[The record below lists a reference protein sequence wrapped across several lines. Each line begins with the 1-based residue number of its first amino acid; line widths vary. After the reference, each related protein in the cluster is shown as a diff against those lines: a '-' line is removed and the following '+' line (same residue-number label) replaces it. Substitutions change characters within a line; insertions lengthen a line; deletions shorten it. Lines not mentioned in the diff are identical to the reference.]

1 MINRGI
7 ATMTL
12 DSGHCPPWL
21 FRRMVELGRSMV
33 EVIVSEEGSDE
44 LVRRLSDPVW
54 FQALG
59 TALAFDWN
67 ASGLTT
73 ILTAALKEVVRSREK
88 ELGIAIC
95 GGKGKTSRNTP
106 WEIEQVS
113 ERLSL
118 PYSMAQLLTYNSRMA
133 AKVDSSLV
141 QDGFQIYHHAFFFT
155 RNGAWTVVQQ
165 GMNTANVCARR
176 YHWHSNNIKDIVC
189 EPHTGIASAQRL
201 GTVLDMTSKK
211 SGKTRDVSTQLVS
224 QHSKNLLKD
233 LQLLSTYSTPLTSML
248 LAKSGGGKV
257 KYLSLARREFRNH
270 PVEKEDFFASPYL
283 HKILAVVCDRKP
295 ETYEKF
301 LATAGVG
308 PKTVRAL
315 ALVSELIYGAKP
327 SYEDPARYSFTH
339 GGKDATPY
347 PVDRPTYDQTIETMK
362 KYVSKMR
369 IPFLTKRKISQRLE
383 LEQS

>member
-1 MINRGI
+1 MIQRGI

-12 DSGHCPPWL
+12 DSGKCPPWL
-21 FRRMVELGRSMV
+21 FRRMVALCRSMV

-59 TALAFDWN
+59 TVLAFDWN

-73 ILTAALKEVVRSREK
+73 ILTAALKEVVRGREK

-95 GGKGKTSRNTP
+95 GGKGATSRKTP
-106 WEIEQVS
+106 LEIEQVS
-113 ERLSL
+113 ERMSL
-118 PYSMAQLLTYNSRMA
+118 PFTTALSLTYNSRMA

-155 RNGAWTVVQQ
+155 KTGAWTVVQQ
-165 GMNTANVCARR
+165 GMNTQNVSARR
-176 YHWHSNNIKDIVC
+176 YHWYSNNIKDIVC
-189 EPHTGIASAQRL
+189 EPHTGIASVLKL
-201 GTVLDMTSKK
+201 GTVLDMTSAK

-224 QHSKNLLKD
+224 QSTKTLLKD
-233 LQLLSTYSTPLTSML
+233 LQCLSTYTTPLTSMAI
-248 LAKSGGGKV
+248 AKSGSGKV
-257 KYLSLARREFRNH
+257 KYLSLARREFDHH
-270 PVEKEDFFASPYL
+270 PVEKEYFFASPYL

-315 ALVSELIYGAKP
+315 ALVSELIYGATP
-327 SYEDPARYSFTH
+327 SYEDPARYSFAH

-347 PVDRPTYDQTIETMK
+347 PVDRPTYNQTIETMK
-362 KYVSKMR
+362 KYVSKTR
-369 IPFLTKRKISQRLE
+369 IPFFPKRKITKR

>member
-1 MINRGI
+1 MIQRGI

-12 DSGHCPPWL
+12 DTGKCPPWL
-21 FRRMVELGRSMV
+21 FKRMVELGRSIV
-33 EVIVSEEGSDE
+33 EVIVSEEGADE
-44 LVRRLSDPVW
+44 LVRRLADPVW

-59 TALAFDWN
+59 TVLAFDWN

-73 ILTAALKEVVRSREK
+73 ILTAALKEVVRGRER

-95 GGKGKTSRNTP
+95 GGKGATSRKTP
-106 WEIEQVS
+106 LEIEQVS
-113 ERLSL
+113 ERMSL
-118 PYSMAQLLTYNSRMA
+118 PFATAQSLTYNSRMA

-155 RNGAWTVVQQ
+155 KTGAWTVVQQ

-189 EPHTGIASAQRL
+189 EPHTGIASVL
-201 GTVLDMTSKK
+201 KLKTVLDMTSAK
-211 SGKTRDVSTQLVS
+211 SRKTRKVSTELVS
-224 QHSKNLLKD
+224 QGTNQVMKD
-233 LQLLSTYSTPLTSML
+233 IQLLATYSTPLTRML
-248 LAKSGGGKV
+248 LGKTGEENV

-315 ALVSELIYGAKP
+315 ALVSELIYGATP
-327 SYEDPARYSFTH
+327 SYEDPARYSFAH

-362 KYVSKMR
+362 KYVSKTR
-369 IPFLTKRKISQRLE
+369 IPFFTKRKITKH

>member
-1 MINRGI
+1 
-7 ATMTL
+7 MTL
-12 DSGHCPPWL
+12 DTGKCPPWL
-21 FRRMVELGRSMV
+21 FKRMVALGRSMV
-33 EVIVSEEGSDE
+33 EVIIAEEGADE
-44 LVRRLSDPVW
+44 LVSRLSDPVW

-73 ILTAALKEVVRSREK
+73 ILTAALKEVVRGRER

-106 WEIEQVS
+106 REIEQVS

-118 PYSMAQLLTYNSRMA
+118 PFSMAQSLTYNSRMA

-165 GMNTANVCARR
+165 GMNTQSVSARR
-176 YHWHSNNIKDIVC
+176 YHWHSKTIKNLVC

-201 GTVLDMTSKK
+201 GTVLDMTSKR
-211 SGKTRDVSTQLVS
+211 SGETRDVSTELVS
-224 QHSKNLLKD
+224 QSTKQLMKD
-233 LQLLSTYSTPLTSML
+233 IQLLATYSTPLTQMALVNVGS
-248 LAKSGGGKV
+248 KRV
-257 KYLSLARREFRNH
+257 KYLTLVHQEFSHH

-301 LATAGVG
+301 LATDGVG

-327 SYEDPARYSFTH
+327 SYEDPARYSFAH

-362 KYVSKMR
+362 KYVSKTR
-369 IPFLTKRKISQRLE
+369 IPFLTKRQITQRLGRK
-383 LEQS
+383 